1 MSGGGKFCS
10 KVHKVHAVW
19 ESFIIVS
26 GGGKLCSKFTK
37 CMAHEELV
45 YNEKM

>member
-26 GGGKLCSKFTK
+26 VGENCAASPQSACSFGKF
-37 CMAHEELV
+37 H
-45 YNEKM
+45 